1 MCFNIP
7 NGQKLVPS
15 GSLVCSSEVLDFAH
29 DPRFTKKTSGWGIY
43 GEQPPVALNDQT
55 TEMIVGKYNT
65 RTKVFPLD

>member
-1 MCFNIP
+1 
-7 NGQKLVPS
+7 
-15 GSLVCSSEVLDFAH
+15 LDFAH
-29 DPRFTKKTSGWGIY
+29 DPRFTKKTGWGIN